1 MLKSLHISLECITL
15 AKEINK
21 IKHKTMKKLKRNYIQ
36 INTKI
41 YKAIKKQDLK
51 SLEILLPK
59 FYKLQNTLIDK
70 GVNLNTIYNNI

>member
-1 MLKSLHISLECITL
+1 
-15 AKEINK
+15 
-21 IKHKTMKKLKRNYIQ
+21 MKKLKRNYIQ

-70 GVNLNTIYNNI
+70 GVNLNTIYYNI